1 MPPTIEIAMKPDPVR
16 PLGFSPRPSGGAEVV
31 FVGRTRAE
39 SHPTHGSL
47 KHLDYR
53 AHTDMATAVLREL
66 ADEAVARWN
75 LSAVRLQ
82 HAEGVVGIG
91 EASVCIELVSGHR
104 GDGFEACRWLIDTL
118 KMRVPIWKQEV
129 WADGTT
135 WVDGHPVTEQA

>member
-1 MPPTIEIAMKPDPVR
+1 
-16 PLGFSPRPSGGAEVV
+16 
-31 FVGRTRAE
+31 
-39 SHPTHGSL
+39 
-47 KHLDYR
+47 
-53 AHTDMATAVLREL
+53 MATAILREL

-118 KMRVPIWKQEV
+118 KMRVPLWKQEV

-135 WVDGHPVTEQA
+135 WVDGHPVTEQV